1 MSNALISNETVPAG
15 TGWRYTAGA
24 FNVAGSISG
33 QEENGAGRSLMTVRG
48 SFGFEP
54 YKFTVKETDK
64 ELRLKRLM
72 AFGRGLT
79 GQGWS

>member
-1 MSNALISNETVPAG
+1 MSNALISNETVMAG

-24 FNVAGSISG
+24 YEAAGRVSRK
-33 QEENGAGRSLMTVRG
+33 EENGAGRSLMTARG

-54 YKFTVKETDK
+54 YKFTVRETDK
-64 ELRLKRLM
+64 ELRIKRLM